1 MQTDWRGGGGKYQKL
16 NSFFQHIDI
25 SHHVSCP
32 HAHQQNGS
40 TEQKHRHIVDVGL
53 SLLVQASM
61 PLKFWDVAFCVV
73 VYLINRTPLR
83 LSNMKHLLKGYS
95 KPNQIICLLEFL
107 DVPAGS
113 TYTLLIRASFIFDIN
128 NVSSL
133 AIVIS
138 TKVLSALT
146 CQPLVSTFLEM

>member
-1 MQTDWRGGGGKYQKL
+1 
-16 NSFFQHIDI
+16 
-25 SHHVSCP
+25 
-32 HAHQQNGS
+32 
-40 TEQKHRHIVDVGL
+40 
-53 SLLVQASM
+53 
-61 PLKFWDVAFCVV
+61 
-73 VYLINRTPLR
+73 
-83 LSNMKHLLKGYS
+83 MKHLLKGYS

-113 TYTLLIRASFIFDIN
+113 TYALLIRASFIFDIN

-146 CQPLVSTFLEM
+146 CQPLISTFLEM